1 MTVKQARISVAD
13 LKELLWQDEDNLHA
27 MVQSIVLAPPGERA
41 VIEDE
46 AVLTAAAVVVVFDD
60 AAKVVDDVGGGDGGT
75 QGTQN
80 GERAIVVDE
89 GMVPDVSG
97 AEEKHMVGITRN
109 LDPSVLSEPY
119 PHGSSQRTAA
129 RYSRSCAQGRIAA
142 R

>member
-1 MTVKQARISVAD
+1 MTVKQPKISVAE
-13 LKELLWQDEDNLHA
+13 LKELLWQHEDNLHA

-46 AVLTAAAVVVVFDD
+46 AVLTAAAVVVVDGG
-60 AAKVVDDVGGGDGGT
+60 AKVVDDVGGGDGGT

-80 GERAIVVDE
+80 GERAFVVDE
-89 GMVPDVSG
+89 GMVPEVSG
-97 AEEKHMVGITRN
+97 ADEKHTVGITRN
-109 LDPSVLSEPY
+109 LDLSVLSEPY

-129 RYSRSCAQGRIAA
+129 RYSRTCAQSRIAA